1 MSVGSPDKGLL
12 IVVNIFASGNPRLFE
27 NICDVCGVLRMCV
40 GVTGETCWVQVV
52 D

>member
-12 IVVNIFASGNPRLFE
+12 IVVNIFASGNPPLFE
-27 NICDVCGVLRMCV
+27 NICDVCGVVTMCV
-40 GVTGETCWVQVV
+40 GVTSEKCWVQVV